1 MYGIGV
7 LKTKCKLVINT
18 IHKSSILTEHIL
30 NLGRDLSI
38 KVNLIL
44 DMKIRWNSM
53 YKTVNRFLTYQYILD
68 KLDKHLDTNI
78 LTDKQRKIL
87 QFAYLSDVA
96 WDMILAI

>member
-1 MYGIGV
+1 M
-7 LKTKCKLVINT
+7 
-18 IHKSSILTEHIL
+18 HKSSILNEHIL
-30 NLGRDLSI
+30 DLGRDLSI

-53 YKTVNRFLTYQYILD
+53 YKMVNRFFPCQDILD

-87 QFAYLSDVA
+87 QFVYLSGVA
-96 WDMILAI
+96 WGVILAS